1 MPNPFYFRELPL
13 EAPFCDRHTELKELV
28 SHAKNRANMLIFSP
42 RRYGKTSL
50 VKRVQD
56 ILSRE
61 GVQTVYIDFI
71 AVNSIE
77 DIAGRLAN
85 KLYTYCHK
93 NETLLKKATRVLSM
107 WRFVMRPDE
116 EMGISL
122 SVEPTVRTR
131 GFELLE
137 ETLTG
142 FGRFMK
148 DLDKTFNIVID
159 EFQEITELKDSHKI
173 EGVMREHIQTHSN
186 ASYFFVGSRRRVLQ
200 DIFNQKKR
208 AFYQSAINYPIAP
221 LPHDDAV
228 EFIVG
233 QFKKGGKE
241 LRREIAGR
249 VVERIRGYPY
259 YVQRIPYSIFEC
271 SGKRIVTEED
281 YTGGF
286 AKAIDEEKLV
296 FEAMLRALAPT
307 QIKLLGAFAEQAT
320 GKPFAAEYIARF
332 SLGSVGTIQGAM
344 KKLISL
350 DYIELENGVYRIVD
364 PVFGIWLRHLKG

>member
-1 MPNPFYFRELPL
+1 MSNPFYFRELPL
-13 EAPFCDRHTELKELV
+13 DAPFCDRQNELKELV
-28 SHAKNRANMLIFSP
+28 SHAKNRANVLVSSP

-50 VKRVQD
+50 MKRVQD
-56 ILSRE
+56 TLSKE
-61 GVQTVYIDFI
+61 GVPTVYIDFI

-85 KLYTYCHK
+85 KLYAYCHK
-93 NETLLKKATRVLSM
+93 NESLFKKASRILSM

-116 EMGISL
+116 EMGISF

-137 ETLTG
+137 ETLAG
-142 FGRFMK
+142 FGRFIK
-148 DLDKTFNIVID
+148 GLDRTFNIVID
-159 EFQEITELKDSHKI
+159 EFQEITELKDSLKI
-173 EGVMREHIQTHSN
+173 EGLMRQHIQSHSN

-208 AFYQSAINYPIAP
+208 PFYQSAINYPIVS
-221 LPHDDAV
+221 LPYADAMN
-228 EFIVG
+228 FIHG

-241 LRREIAGR
+241 LPKEIALR
-249 VVERIRGYPY
+249 LVERIQGYPY

-271 SGKRIVTEED
+271 SGEKTITEED
-281 YTGGF
+281 YSRGF
-286 AKAIDEEKLV
+286 AKAIEEERLV
-296 FEAMLRALAPT
+296 CEAMLRALAPS
-307 QIKLLGAFAEQAT
+307 QIKLLAAFAEQAT

-332 SLGSVGTIQGAM
+332 SLGSVGTIQGAL
-344 KKLISL
+344 KKLLSL
-350 DYIELENGVYRIVD
+350 DYVELEGGVYRIVD